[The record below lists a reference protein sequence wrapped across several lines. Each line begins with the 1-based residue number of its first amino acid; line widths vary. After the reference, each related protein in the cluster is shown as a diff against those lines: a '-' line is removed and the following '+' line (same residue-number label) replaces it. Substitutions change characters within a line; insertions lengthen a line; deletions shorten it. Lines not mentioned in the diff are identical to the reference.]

1 MLDNKLY
8 DCPEDAESP
17 RTSAAR
23 DSGHVEPDDGV
34 PNNRDAEI
42 LQKLIERSTYGM
54 HVNKHTDKRK
64 DFGYDI

>member
-8 DCPEDAESP
+8 DRPEDGESS

-42 LQKLIERSTYGM
+42 VQKLIERSTYGM
-54 HVNKHTDKRK
+54 HVKKRPDKRK
-64 DFGYDI
+64 DGLYDI